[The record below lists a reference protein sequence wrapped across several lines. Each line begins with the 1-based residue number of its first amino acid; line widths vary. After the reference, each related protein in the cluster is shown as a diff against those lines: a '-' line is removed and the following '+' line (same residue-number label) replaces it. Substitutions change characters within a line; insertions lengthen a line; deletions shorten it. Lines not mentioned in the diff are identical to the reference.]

1 MPDTGRI
8 LLQVVD
14 GERKPMTRDILVRVI
29 DGDKQQVLSAFL
41 PGPTIDIKV
50 PTFDNTRDFY
60 TVLASVDGFVQAGF
74 FPVKVAANT
83 LRPVFLMLLPKN
95 GRPKFTRATW
105 SKLKGEDPEV
115 LELFMA
121 DAPSEASAKRRYGS
135 LLKREPNVGA
145 GLWNILTALG
155 QIHLSTGTALSYM
168 RQLNWDATMQQDRL
182 FGLADRELVEQV
194 EVAAAQ
200 GAFAPEVGPGIFH
213 PGATSS
219 FKQLAFGEAN
229 VQLTFHEDDD
239 VADGL
244 VGIEVDLDYF
254 RDQAAHAILEVVPN
268 LFTRGLTDPK
278 RVYVLRWI
286 ASRQAGVPDFSP
298 PYTIEA

>member
-1 MPDTGRI
+1 MANTGRI

-14 GERKPMTRDILVRVI
+14 GARKPMARDILVRVI
-29 DGDKQQVLSAFL
+29 DGDKQEILTEFL
-41 PGPTIDIKV
+41 AGPTIDIKV
-50 PTFDNTRDFY
+50 PTYDNTRDFY

-105 SKLKGEDPEV
+105 SKLKQEKPDV

-155 QIHLSTGTALSYM
+155 QIHLSTGTA
-168 RQLNWDATMQQDRL
+168 
-182 FGLADRELVEQV
+182 
-194 EVAAAQ
+194 
-200 GAFAPEVGPGIFH
+200 
-213 PGATSS
+213 
-219 FKQLAFGEAN
+219 
-229 VQLTFHEDDD
+229 
-239 VADGL
+239 
-244 VGIEVDLDYF
+244 
-254 RDQAAHAILEVVPN
+254 
-268 LFTRGLTDPK
+268 
-278 RVYVLRWI
+278 
-286 ASRQAGVPDFSP
+286 
-298 PYTIEA
+298 